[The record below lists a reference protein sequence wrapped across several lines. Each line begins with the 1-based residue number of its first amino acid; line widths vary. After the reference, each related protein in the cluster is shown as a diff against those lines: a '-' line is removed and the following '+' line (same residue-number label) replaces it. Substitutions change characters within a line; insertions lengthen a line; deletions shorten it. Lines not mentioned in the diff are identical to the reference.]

1 MKAREEKFSIK
12 ESLRF
17 TFAGLFANNFLP
29 STVGGDVVR
38 LAGTMQAGYDGVVSG
53 ASLIVDR
60 LVGMAGM
67 ALALPVVV
75 VKLIQNPSLWGQTPL
90 YVFPF
95 LASVQEEETP
105 GLFAKVK
112 NVLGRI
118 WKAIAVWIKQ
128 PRVLIL
134 SFLFTLAHMAF
145 LFGAIWVL
153 LDAMGDS
160 LSIWLV
166 GGFYAFAYFVTLI
179 PISIN
184 GLGVQEVAITF
195 AFSTLGGISETNSL
209 TLSLLI
215 RTLFMLASLPGAV
228 FIPGIMPGVKNETG
242 AKLKG
247 FFNSS
252 QSDE

>member
-1 MKAREEKFSIK
+1 MQAREENFSFK
-12 ESLRF
+12 ESIRL

-38 LAGTMQAGYDGVVSG
+38 LAGAMQAGYDGVISG

-75 VKLIQNPSLWGQTPL
+75 VKLVQNPSLWGSAF
-90 YVFPF
+90 YAFPVLAAVPQGEEPGF
-95 LASVQEEETP
+95 LAK
-105 GLFAKVK
+105 GK
-112 NVLGRI
+112 NVLIKI
-118 WKAIAVWIKQ
+118 WQAIAAWVKQ
-128 PRVLIL
+128 PRALII

-145 LFGAIWVL
+145 LFGSIWVL
-153 LDAMGDS
+153 LDAMRDS
-160 LSIWLV
+160 ISIWQV

-195 AFSTLGGISETNSL
+195 AFSTLGGVSETNSL

-215 RTLFMLASLPGAV
+215 RTLFMLASLPGVA
-228 FIPGIMPGVKNETG
+228 FIPGILPSVNKDTRTRIQDFLN
-242 AKLKG
+242 
-247 FFNSS
+247 
-252 QSDE
+252 Q